1 MPQISD
7 LIPSI
12 PLNDGSVIPQLGFG
26 TLSVPPDREST
37 PANAEITAEVVG
49 LALQAGYRH
58 IDTAQAY
65 GNEAGVGR
73 AIAVSGVPR
82 RELYVTSKLSNSNH
96 RLADVRRSFHK
107 TLEDLGRDQLDL
119 FLIHWPLP
127 TLYDGDYVSTWRAVT
142 EFVAEGTLRTA
153 GVSNFQP
160 AHLDRIVAETV
171 IVPAVNQVELHPYF
185 VNGAVRA
192 AAERHGIAIEA
203 HSPSVTTARPFLTR
217 PSPASPPATASPPRR
232 SSFAGTF
239 SMATS
244 LSRSHH
250 VPSGC
255 ATTSTCSTSS

>member
-119 FLIHWPLP
+119 FLIDWP
-127 TLYDGDYVSTWRAVT
+127 A
-142 EFVAEGTLRTA
+142 AHTLRRRLRVDVA
-153 GVSNFQP
+153 GRDRVRGRGHASYRRGIELP
-160 AHLDRIVAETV
+160 ARASGPHRGRDR
-171 IVPAVNQVELHPYF
+171 Y
-185 VNGAVRA
+185 
-192 AAERHGIAIEA
+192 
-203 HSPSVTTARPFLTR
+203 RP
-217 PSPASPPATASPPRR
+217 
-232 SSFAGTF
+232 G
-239 SMATS
+239 
-244 LSRSHH
+244 
-250 VPSGC
+250 G
-255 ATTSTCSTSS
+255 